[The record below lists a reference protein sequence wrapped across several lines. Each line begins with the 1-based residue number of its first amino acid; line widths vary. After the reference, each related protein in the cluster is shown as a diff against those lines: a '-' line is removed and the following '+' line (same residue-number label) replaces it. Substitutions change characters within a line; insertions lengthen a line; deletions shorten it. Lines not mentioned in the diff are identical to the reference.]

1 MSTAGYLQD
10 AKNQQKKLAETI
22 TSKGITA
29 TATEKYKDLVDKV
42 AQIENLK
49 GEERTLENF
58 TNVLSE
64 PKSIV
69 QLEYPEPKNLF
80 DINNPTYAALSKA
93 NTAFLPTI
101 EDGVISF
108 NTYYSQRGGSGFVIP
123 VEPNTTITISF
134 DSVGSDYWTEIM
146 AVESILDNVAINIYK
161 YPQFKNITKYTLTQ
175 KAGKHY
181 ILFIL
186 DGVNGYYTAKIKN
199 LQIEKGS
206 TATTYEPYT
215 KTLNAKLGSKNLFT
229 PNTTPT
235 APSAMGL
242 TCTYDSTDNT
252 FTLNG
257 TLATN
262 ENIDLATLNIPLDDY
277 YIARYY
283 VSGEITVPEGVTY
296 QSLFAMFVYGSSS
309 QYLERLPQYSNNY
322 NTPII
327 AMEAK
332 NRYSIESA
340 DKWTFYIQNFGVGT
354 VFDNYKFKI
363 AVIKKDIYYTN
374 IPYTPFISDFST
386 VNVTRCGKNLIPY
399 PYTNTSRTISGVNFT
414 IQSDGSI
421 TANGTAT
428 ANIVFE
434 LETDTTMLTLPAG
447 NYFLSGCPSGGTTT
461 SYFMAVANGAGITY
475 TKFQRD
481 FGSGISVSS
490 NGEKWKITIRVI
502 SGYTADNLVFKPQ
515 IELGSTATP
524 YEPYQGQTYTSTPTG
539 EVTGITNLYPTT
551 TLLTDNAG
559 VVFEQVT
566 GGSYKEILPSTDK
579 NGITKVYQPS
589 VDSSI
594 DSNIKPENIKKGVKI
609 LGILGTYDGN

>member
-10 AKNQQKKLAETI
+10 AKNQQKRLAETI
-22 TSKGITA
+22 TAKGITA

-58 TNVLSE
+58 TNALSE
-64 PKSIV
+64 PKSVV
-69 QLEYPEPKNLF
+69 QLKYPDNIPKTLNAKLGSKNLFDETAIVNTTVIGLTMSTNSDGSHKLTGTLAGQRFEYFNKVKLSQIIPQGTTVTVGGWYDVTPTDNYIGLVGYGSDNKILFQANAKASSEHLTTTLTADLVSVGIVVRCVASAIGDTVTFDNIKLQLELGSTATPYTPFISDFSTVNVTRCGKNLF

-123 VEPNTTITISF
+123 VEPDTTITISF

-175 KAGKHY
+175 QAGKHY

-199 LQIEKGS
+199 LQIEKG
-206 TATTYEPYT
+206 A
-215 KTLNAKLGSKNLFT
+215 
-229 PNTTPT
+229 
-235 APSAMGL
+235 
-242 TCTYDSTDNT
+242 
-252 FTLNG
+252 
-257 TLATN
+257 
-262 ENIDLATLNIPLDDY
+262 
-277 YIARYY
+277 
-283 VSGEITVPEGVTY
+283 
-296 QSLFAMFVYGSSS
+296 
-309 QYLERLPQYSNNY
+309 
-322 NTPII
+322 
-327 AMEAK
+327 
-332 NRYSIESA
+332 
-340 DKWTFYIQNFGVGT
+340 
-354 VFDNYKFKI
+354 
-363 AVIKKDIYYTN
+363 
-374 IPYTPFISDFST
+374 
-386 VNVTRCGKNLIPY
+386 
-399 PYTNTSRTISGVNFT
+399 
-414 IQSDGSI
+414 
-421 TANGTAT
+421 
-428 ANIVFE
+428 
-434 LETDTTMLTLPAG
+434 
-447 NYFLSGCPSGGTTT
+447 
-461 SYFMAVANGAGITY
+461 
-475 TKFQRD
+475 
-481 FGSGISVSS
+481 
-490 NGEKWKITIRVI
+490 
-502 SGYTADNLVFKPQ
+502 
-515 IELGSTATP
+515 TATP

-539 EVTGITNLYPTT
+539 EVTGITNLYPIT

-566 GGSYKEILPSTDK
+566 GGFYKEILPSTDK

>member
-10 AKNQQKKLAETI
+10 AKNQQKRLAETV

-64 PKSIV
+64 PKSVV

-80 DINNPTYAALSKA
+80 DINNPTYGALSKA

-175 KAGKHY
+175 RADKHY

-186 DGVNGYYTAKIKN
+186 DGVNGYHTAKIKN

-206 TATTYEPYT
+206 TATPYEPYT

-235 APSAMGL
+235 VPSNMGV

-252 FTLNG
+252 FTVNG
-257 TLATN
+257 TLTAEGNTT
-262 ENIDLATLNIPLDDY
+262 LATLNIPLDDY

-283 VSGEITVPEGVTY
+283 VSGNITIPEGVTY

-374 IPYTPFISDFST
+374 IPFTPYISDFST
-386 VNVTRCGKNLIPY
+386 VNVTRCGENLFDKSIAFADYNSIGGGGYNGLNYYVGKGTTVTISLTETPTTGKGY
-399 PYTNTSRTISGVNFT
+399 MYVRPTTISGGGAQYWLSHSTQAALCNKQQT
-414 IQSDGSI
+414 ITSQDGYISI
-421 TANGTAT
+421 
-428 ANIVFE
+428 
-434 LETDTTMLTLPAG
+434 
-447 NYFLSGCPSGGTTT
+447 C
-461 SYFMAVANGAGITY
+461 ITVDAY
-475 TKFQRD
+475 
-481 FGSGISVSS
+481 
-490 NGEKWKITIRVI
+490 N
-502 SGYTADNLVFKPQ
+502 AFKEQIQ

-524 YEPYQGQTYTSTPTG
+524 YEPYQGQTYTPTATG

-566 GGSYKEILPSTDK
+566 GGSYKEILPSADK

-594 DSNIKPENIKKGVKI
+594 DSNITSDNIKQGVSI
-609 LGILGTYDGN
+609 LGVTGDYICNYTYDETTKELVLLL

>member
-1 MSTAGYLQD
+1 MPTNYIPSQVYDKYVALQKQLATNITNKGVTASQ
-10 AKNQQKKLAETI
+10 
-22 TSKGITA
+22 
-29 TATEKYKDLVDKV
+29 TELYDNLIDKV

-58 TNVLSE
+58 TNALSE

-175 KAGKHY
+175 EAGKHY

-199 LQIEKGS
+199 LQIEKGA
-206 TATTYEPYT
+206 TATPYEPYT
-215 KTLNAKLGSKNLFT
+215 KTLNAKLGSKNLFDET
-229 PNTTPT
+229 AIVNTTVI
-235 APSAMGL
+235 GL
-242 TCTYDSTDNT
+242 TMSTNSDGSHKLT
-252 FTLNG
+252 G
-257 TLATN
+257 TLAGQRFEYFNKVKLSQILPQGTTVTVGGWYDVTPTDN
-262 ENIDLATLNIPLDDY
+262 
-277 YIARYY
+277 YIGLVGYGSDNKILFQANAKA
-283 VSGEITVPEGVTY
+283 SGEHLTTTLTADLVSVGIVVRCVASAIGDTVT
-296 QSLFAMFVYGSSS
+296 
-309 QYLERLPQYSNNY
+309 
-322 NTPII
+322 
-327 AMEAK
+327 
-332 NRYSIESA
+332 
-340 DKWTFYIQNFGVGT
+340 
-354 VFDNYKFKI
+354 FDN
-363 AVIKKDIYYTN
+363 IKLQLELGSTAT
-374 IPYTPFISDFST
+374 PYTPYISDFST
-386 VNVTRCGKNLIPY
+386 VNVTRCGKNLFDKSIAFADY
-399 PYTNTSRTISGVNFT
+399 NSIGGGYNGLNYYVGKGTTVTISLTETPTTGKGYLYVKP
-414 IQSDGSI
+414 
-421 TANGTAT
+421 TA
-428 ANIVFE
+428 I
-434 LETDTTMLTLPAG
+434 
-447 NYFLSGCPSGGTTT
+447 SGGGAQYWLSHSTQAALCNKQQTITSQDGYISIYMTTDAYN
-461 SYFMAVANGAGITY
+461 SFVGQI
-475 TKFQRD
+475 
-481 FGSGISVSS
+481 
-490 NGEKWKITIRVI
+490 
-502 SGYTADNLVFKPQ
+502 Q
-515 IELGSTATP
+515 IEIGSTATP

>member
-10 AKNQQKKLAETI
+10 AKNQQKRLAETI

-29 TATEKYKDLVDKV
+29 TATEKYKNLVDKV

-108 NTYYSQRGGSGFVIP
+108 NTYYAQRGGSGFVIP

-175 KAGKHY
+175 QAGKHY

-186 DGVNGYYTAKIKN
+186 YGVNGYYTAKIKN
-199 LQIEKGS
+199 LQIEKGA
-206 TATTYEPYT
+206 TATPYEPYT
-215 KTLNAKLGSKNLFT
+215 KTLNAKLDSKNLINNAKWDGASPYTHNGVTFTVNADGTVTANGTATGGLAVYYNRTVLKSAANKTFTISGITGGSSTTYRIRVSRKEKAYEDLFDGYKTFT
-229 PNTTPT
+229 PDGDIEMIILSIN
-235 APSAMGL
+235 
-242 TCTYDSTDNT
+242 
-252 FTLNG
+252 
-257 TLATN
+257 
-262 ENIDLATLNIPLDDY
+262 
-277 YIARYY
+277 
-283 VSGEITVPEGVTY
+283 EGVTVNNLVFKP
-296 QSLFAMFVYGSSS
+296 Q
-309 QYLERLPQYSNNY
+309 LEL
-322 NTPII
+322 NTT
-327 AMEAK
+327 A
-332 NRYSIESA
+332 
-340 DKWTFYIQNFGVGT
+340 T
-354 VFDNYKFKI
+354 
-363 AVIKKDIYYTN
+363 
-374 IPYTPFISDFST
+374 PYTPYISDFST
-386 VNVTRCGKNLIPY
+386 VNVTRCGKNLFDIDNPQTFY
-399 PYTNTSRTISGVNFT
+399 YGTGATSRNLKIENGIIYSAGVAGQTEGQGLYIRNPKKTITISFDISYESTETTRTVTIRGFNSLDSSGVATTSSIEVKTNITSPTTITITNTE
-414 IQSDGSI
+414 
-421 TANGTAT
+421 
-428 ANIVFE
+428 FE
-434 LETDTTMLTLPAG
+434 
-447 NYFLSGCPSGGTTT
+447 YI
-461 SYFMAVANGAGITY
+461 GITW
-475 TKFQRD
+475 F
-481 FGSGISVSS
+481 SS
-490 NGEKWKITIRVI
+490 TRYGLKIT
-502 SGYTADNLVFKPQ
+502 NLQ

-524 YEPYQGQTYTSTPTG
+524 YEPYQGQIYTSTATG
-539 EVTGITNLYPTT
+539 ELTGIINLYPTT
-551 TLLTDNAG
+551 TLLTDNTGA
-559 VVFEQVT
+559 VFEQIT

-594 DSNIKPENIKKGVKI
+594 DGNITSDNIKQGISI
-609 LGILGTYDGN
+609 LGVTGDYICNYTYDETTKELVLIL